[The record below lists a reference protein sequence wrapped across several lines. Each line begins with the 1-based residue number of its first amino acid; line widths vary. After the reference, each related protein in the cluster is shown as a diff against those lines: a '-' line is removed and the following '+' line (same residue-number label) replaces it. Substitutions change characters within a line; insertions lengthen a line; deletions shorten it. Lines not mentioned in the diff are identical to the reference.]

1 MKLVEEVH
9 RLLYTGSEIHQM
21 MLVVG
26 EEGIALDDL
35 VTYLK
40 AEIVDAVCLQ
50 QDSFDVV
57 DRATSLER
65 QVGGFSA
72 ADGYGAPSVHL

>member
-1 MKLVEEVH
+1 
-9 RLLYTGSEIHQM
+9 M

-26 EEGIALDDL
+26 EEGISIDDL

-50 QDSFDVV
+50 QDSFDAV
-57 DRATSLER
+57 DRATSGR
-65 QVGGFSA
+65 ARFPISC
-72 ADGYGAPSVHL
+72 Y